1 MTAEDARVWREEGC
15 AAGYG
20 GEDVHVGVGGDW
32 GFEAVEVADV
42 AAVEHDCDEASD
54 HAGFVEQ
61 SVAEGG
67 VLLDQTV
74 DDCADGGRWVVELD
88 GATAD

>member
-20 GEDVHVGVGGDW
+20 GEDVHVGVGGDR

-54 HAGFVEQ
+54 RAGFVEQ
-61 SVAEGG
+61 SVVEGG

-74 DDCADGGRWVVELD
+74 DGCADGGRWVVELD